1 MGNKFWGNKNVF
13 ITGATGFLGKHLW
26 EELLNKGANITIL
39 VRDKLKGMDICEYKD
54 VNVVYGEIEDLK
66 LIERILGEYQIDTIF
81 HLAAQAIVGV
91 ANINPISTFE
101 SNILGTWNILE
112 GSRRNSLIK
121 RVVVA
126 SSDKAYGQQE
136 RLPYDENMCLKGRYP
151 YDVSKTCADLIS
163 QSYYYTYN
171 LPVCVTRCGNLYG
184 EGDFNFNRIIPQ
196 TIRSVYY
203 KESPIIRSDGTFV
216 RDYFYVKDAVE
227 AYILLAEN
235 MDDKSIWG
243 EAFNFS
249 NEVQLTVLELVNKIL
264 KIMNSELKPVLL
276 NKGINEIKHQY
287 LSANKAKK
295 LLNWNSTYSMEEG
308 LRETVKWYVKYFNKL
323 EK

>member
-1 MGNKFWGNKNVF
+1 MGKDFWKNKNVF
-13 ITGATGFLGKHLW
+13 ITGATGFLGNHLW
-26 EELLNKGANITIL
+26 KRLVNEGANVTIL
-39 VRDKLKGMDICEYKD
+39 VRDKLKGINICEYKD
-54 VNVVYGEIEDLK
+54 VNIVYGKIEDVK
-66 LIERILGEYQIDTIF
+66 LIERILGEYEIDTIF

-91 ANINPISTFE
+91 ANRNPISTFE

-112 GSRRNSLIK
+112 SARRTSLIK

-136 RLPYDENMCLKGRYP
+136 RLPYDENMCLKGKHP

-171 LPVCVTRCGNLYG
+171 LPVCITRCGNLYG

-196 TIRSVYY
+196 TIRSIYY
-203 KESPIIRSDGTFV
+203 NESPIIRSDGTFV
-216 RDYFYVKDAVE
+216 RDYFYVQDAVE
-227 AYILLAEN
+227 AYLLLAKK

-249 NEVQLTVLELVNKIL
+249 NEIQLNVFELVSKIL
-264 KIMNSELKPVLL
+264 KIMNSDLKPIIL
-276 NKGINEIKHQY
+276 NKGKNEIKHQY

-295 LLNWNSTYSMEEG
+295 LLKWSHIYSMDEG
-308 LRETVKWYVKYFNKL
+308 LRRTVKWYAEYLSKL
-323 EK
+323 